1 MIKPRETGIRKNL
14 RQFTLLVIVTAFVG
28 GMVGMERS
36 LIPRLAENIFHV
48 ASKTATLSFIV
59 AFGLIKAITNYYTGY
74 FSNKFGR
81 KKLLVTGW
89 LFALPIPWILM
100 YANSWNWIIAA
111 NVLLGLNQ
119 GLAWSSTVVMK
130 MDIAEERDR
139 GLAMGLN
146 EFAGYFAVGL
156 VTLLVANVANSYGL
170 RPYPFYTGVF
180 FSIAGLLVSA
190 FVIKDTRPH
199 MTVAWRSGPAEPAM
213 KSVFWG
219 TSWYNRNLSAVTQAA
234 LVNNMNDGMMW
245 GLYPLLLQAK
255 GFSVIQTGLITGIY
269 PACWGIGQL
278 FTGRMG
284 DFIAKKKLI
293 VAGMLLQALTLLLLS
308 TASSFALLMIAS
320 IVLGCGKAL
329 VYPIFAASIAEN
341 VSFRQRAESI
351 GAFRFWRDSGYA
363 FGAILTGFVADA
375 LGISP
380 AIIVVGCITLL
391 SALVVKFRMH
401 TIAKEY
407 QVVST
412 G

>member
-1 MIKPRETGIRKNL
+1 MIKPYQTGIRQN
-14 RQFTLLVIVTAFVG
+14 RTQFTLLVIVTAFVG

-36 LIPRLAENIFHV
+36 LIPRLAENIFHL

-59 AFGLIKAITNYYTGY
+59 AFGLSKAVTNYYTGY

-100 YANSWNWIIAA
+100 YADSWNWIVGA
-111 NVLLGLNQ
+111 NILLGLNQ
-119 GLAWSSTVVMK
+119 GLTWSSTVVMK
-130 MDIAEERDR
+130 IDIAEERSR

-156 VTLLVANVANSYGL
+156 VTLFVAHVANNYGL
-170 RPYPFYTGVF
+170 RPYPFYIGVF

-199 MTVAWRSGPAEPAM
+199 MAVASGSGPDEPQM
-213 KSVFWG
+213 KNVFWG

-255 GFSVIQTGLITGIY
+255 GFSITQTGLITAIY
-269 PACWGIGQL
+269 PACWGFGQL

-284 DFIAKKKLI
+284 DFIAKRKLI
-293 VAGMLLQALTLLLLS
+293 FAGMLLQALTLLLLS
-308 TASSFALLMIAS
+308 TASTFTFLMLAS

-341 VSFRQRAESI
+341 VSSRQRAQSI
-351 GAFRFWRDSGYA
+351 GTFRFWRDSGYA
-363 FGAILTGFVADA
+363 VGAIVTGFVADA
-375 LGISP
+375 LGISI
-380 AIIVVGCITLL
+380 AIVVVGCITLL
-391 SALVVKFRMH
+391 SALVVQFRMH
-401 TIAKEY
+401 ASINEY
-407 QVVST
+407 QAAST